1 MNEQP
6 GTEPEE
12 IMDETAEEITDETA
26 EETTDETAEETM
38 DETGTEEAAEE
49 TPDAESN
56 AEESAEE
63 PEPQAP
69 AGSREKALQD
79 KVAALEDK
87 VKRQM
92 AEFDNFRKRTTKE
105 KEQMFSMG
113 ERSVIE
119 KMLPI
124 VDNFERGF
132 DTVTEEDKDDAF
144 VDGMRKIYAQLQKQM
159 EELRSQYQAETL
171 RGEEEFNRK
180 YEEFLE
186 GQREFPK
193 TILQKRQTELQE
205 LLDKNIQFKEN
216 SRKELE
222 KAEQDLM
229 APLKIRLIET
239 LGNIGRQ
246 NGYAFIID
254 TDVKALPFINPA
266 MGIDLN
272 QQVQDAL
279 K

>member
-1 MNEQP
+1 MKRFAIILTSMCVFLSLQAQENVTFRF
-6 GTEPEE
+6 GFLSY
-12 IMDETAEEITDETA
+12 
-26 EETTDETAEETM
+26 
-38 DETGTEEAAEE
+38 EAALKSM
-49 TPDAESN
+49 PDYAIV
-56 AEESAEE
+56 
-63 PEPQAP
+63 QQKL
-69 AGSREKALQD
+69 AGL
-79 KVAALEDK
+79 
-87 VKRQM
+87 RQ
-92 AEFDNFRKRTTKE
+92 
-105 KEQMFSMG
+105 
-113 ERSVIE
+113 
-119 KMLPI
+119 
-124 VDNFERGF
+124 
-132 DTVTEEDKDDAF
+132 
-144 VDGMRKIYAQLQKQM
+144 
-159 EELRSQYQAETL
+159 QYQDETL
-171 RGEEEFNRK
+171 RVEDEFNRK